1 MKCSKNRLLLAAAM
15 LCLAAVTVWGL
26 RRRDG
31 HWASTAEQSYT
42 AAYTEAASSGDTA
55 AFAG

>member
-42 AAYTEAASSGDTA
+42 AAYT
-55 AFAG
+55 